1 MYCEMKTDRL
11 SSFTCILQNEN
22 REEKREIDTDRQV
35 DR

>member
-11 SSFTCILQNEN
+11 SSCILQNEN